1 MELLYKLE
9 FNTTNSYYITI
20 IKDTIKDFKIN
31 AHCEQYLGYI
41 LIRFEEEQTKV
52 DDFFAFVK
60 EKMQS
65 SLFAREWIKI
75 DFHDDKSEALNNFD
89 VKLNLSLFTDEE
101 IVSLEKNNNI
111 DFSNDLNKIKQGGIS
126 RFETRNG
133 LKNIFL
139 PSIKHKRDFEVRGHE
154 VRLLITNIYKVSE
167 ILELQP
173 KETALLCTIERPLVK
188 VRLRSEANAKELYSS
203 TDFIYA
209 KIADDK
215 ESILFS
221 NALKKEGIDY
231 LMCVSDDIHQYSLRV
246 MPFNDQTLIIHG
258 DKGLFPKIDY
268 FTKEKYYSA
277 KNYFDENK
285 GVFNAILQKHE
296 EKGKNFLGVYFSM
309 ESKESAFK
317 IKDQNNIL
325 DVIKIPNIKNNFLHY
340 LDKVAQTSLE
350 SKELIDRY
358 KNEHVSYFEHLE
370 FDNTSNS
377 FTTLLNHIA
386 LILGLRNHRDVN
398 DLSLTCKSEK
408 LEYFSIKTLKVNNKV
423 YLDFRE
429 VLLDII
435 KLKILSYNNSD
446 ISYIF
451 FKSLAYF
458 INTSIREQKNI
469 TSIILC
475 GNLFANKV
483 LLKYTYLYLENDY
496 EIVMPK
502 AYPLDY

>member
-20 IKDTIKDFKIN
+20 IKDTIKNFKIN
-31 AHCEQYLGYI
+31 AQCEQYLGYI
-41 LIRFEEEQTKV
+41 LIRFEEEQKKV
-52 DDFFAFVK
+52 NDFFIYAK
-60 EKMQS
+60 DKMQGS
-65 SLFAREWIKI
+65 IFARKWVKI
-75 DFHDDKSEALNNFD
+75 ESHDKNSESLNNFD
-89 VKLNLSLFTDEE
+89 VKLNLSLFTDEDIALLVE
-101 IVSLEKNNNI
+101 NNNI

-173 KETALLCTIERPLVK
+173 KETALLCTIERPFVK
-188 VRLRSEANAKELYSS
+188 VKLRHEANLNELYSN

-231 LMCVSDDIHQYSLRV
+231 LMFVSDDIHQNALCV
-246 MPFNDQTLIIHG
+246 MPFKDQTIIVHG

-296 EKGKNFLGVYFSM
+296 EKEKTFLGVYFSM

-317 IKDQNNIL
+317 IKHKSDIVDL
-325 DVIKIPNIKNNFLHY
+325 IKIPNIKNNFLHY
-340 LDKVAQTSLE
+340 LDKVAQTSTE
-350 SKELIDRY
+350 SKDLIDLY
-358 KNEHVSYFEHLE
+358 KKNYTLYFEHLE

-386 LILGLRNHRDVN
+386 LILGLRNHAEIN
-398 DLSLTCKSEK
+398 DLSLICSSEN
-408 LEYFSIKTLKVNNKV
+408 LEYFDIKTLEINNKI
-423 YLDFRE
+423 YLDFRK
-429 VLLDII
+429 VLLDIM
-435 KLKILSYNNSD
+435 KLKLASYNNSD
-446 ISYIF
+446 ISYVF

-458 INTSIREQKNI
+458 ISKSIRAEKNI

-483 LLKYTYLYLENDY
+483 LLKYTYEYLENEY